1 MSWLTSL
8 IYLFAARG
16 GYVKKAGPIMAVP
29 KPINLPSRR
38 AENNGFDP
46 NVQLVPGGS
55 WAAPTGKAAQPSQ
68 TSSNG
73 PPQKAEAAES
83 PPTAS
88 ASKAAWSVQQ
98 SAAPP
103 RLAASSNASADF
115 PKLGVTPPVVTAGV
129 VPASRPSLVSLV
141 SWLCSDSLIT

>member
-1 MSWLTSL
+1 LT
-8 IYLFAARG
+8 AARG

-55 WAAPTGKAAQPSQ
+55 WAAPAGKAAQPS
-68 TSSNG
+68 NG
-73 PPQKAEAAES
+73 PQKAEVAES

-88 ASKAAWSVQQ
+88 ASKAAWSIQQ
-98 SAAPP
+98 LAPP
-103 RLAASSNASADF
+103 RLAASNNASADF
-115 PKLGVTPPVVTAGV
+115 PKLGVAPPVVTAGA
-129 VPASRPSLVSLV
+129 VPASSNLEDLHSFGV
-141 SWLCSDSLIT
+141 D

>member
-1 MSWLTSL
+1 
-8 IYLFAARG
+8 
-16 GYVKKAGPIMAVP
+16 MAVP

-55 WAAPTGKAAQPSQ
+55 WAAPAGKAQPSQ
-68 TSSNG
+68 SSTNG

-98 SAAPP
+98 LAPP

-115 PKLGVTPPVVTAGV
+115 PKLGVAPPVATAGV
-129 VPASRPSLVSLV
+129 VLLFNLGDVIPSGV
-141 SWLCSDSLIT
+141 D

>member
-1 MSWLTSL
+1 
-8 IYLFAARG
+8 
-16 GYVKKAGPIMAVP
+16 MAVP

-55 WAAPTGKAAQPSQ
+55 WAAPTGKAAQSSQ
-68 TSSNG
+68 SSTNG

-98 SAAPP
+98 FSPP
-103 RLAASSNASADF
+103 RIAASSNASADF
-115 PKLGVTPPVVTAGV
+115 PKLGVAPPVVTAGV
-129 VPASRPSLVSLV
+129 VPASHLEGCRFLRCRLF
-141 SWLCSDSLIT
+141 